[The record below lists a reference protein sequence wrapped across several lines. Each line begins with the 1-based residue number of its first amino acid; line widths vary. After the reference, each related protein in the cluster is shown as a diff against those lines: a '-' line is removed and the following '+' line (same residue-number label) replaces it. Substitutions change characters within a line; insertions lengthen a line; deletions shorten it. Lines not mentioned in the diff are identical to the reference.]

1 MTKVGLF
8 GAKGFVG
15 SAILTALNKHKYE
28 VDEITRDN
36 YEDALK
42 NEYDYVINAACTS
55 KRFRANSEPLLDF
68 DESVKKT
75 ADIFYRAKYKKF
87 IQISSLSAK
96 YQTETVY
103 GRNRLAAEDIVNDG
117 KSLIVRLGAMYGPTL
132 KKGVL
137 IDMIDNSIVYASSE
151 SRYSFSPLSFNA
163 NWIANNLDKTG
174 IIEVGAKNS
183 MKIKDLADKLNLDVK
198 FVGSVDNQI
207 VVTVLP
213 EYPDVNLVMNFMK
226 QKIKEKERIEND
238 K

>member
-96 YQTETVY
+96 YQTEIVY

-132 KKGVL
+132 KRGVL
-137 IDMIDNSIVYASSE
+137 IDMLDKSIVYSSGE
-151 SRYSFSPLSFNA
+151 SRYSFAPLSFNA
-163 NWIANNLDKTG
+163 NWIAENLDKVG
-174 IIEVGAKNS
+174 IWEVGAKNS
-183 MKIKDLADKLNLDVK
+183 IQLKDLAARLDLDVK
-198 FVGSVDNQI
+198 FVGNVDNQI

-226 QKIKEKERIEND
+226 QKIKEKERISND